1 MTLQEQV
8 LFNLKDVPDFPKPGI
23 VFKDIMPLFRDP
35 NLTKEIAQTMA
46 KQVEHLKPTIIAGI
60 ESRGFLLGPL
70 IAQEL
75 NIPFICVRKKGKL
88 PGRTISVSY
97 DLEYGNAEIEIQE
110 NAVSS
115 SDRILIHDDVLAT
128 GGTAEACKLLLEKAH
143 AEVVGYLFLLEIKF
157 LGGAKKIH
165 CTGQSVHTFVTV

>member
-1 MTLQEQV
+1 MTLQEHV
-8 LFNLKDVPDFPKPGI
+8 FSLLKDIPDFPKPGI

-35 NLTKEIAQTMA
+35 ILTKEIAKALA
-46 KQVEHLKPTIIAGI
+46 KQVEHLRPDIIAGI

-75 NIPFICVRKKGKL
+75 DIPFICVRKKGKL

-97 DLEYGNAEIEIQE
+97 ELEYGNAEIEIQE
-110 NAVSS
+110 HAVKTG
-115 SDRILIHDDVLAT
+115 DRILIHDDVLAT
-128 GGTAEACKLLLEKAH
+128 GGTAEASKLLFEKAS
-143 AEVVGYLFLLEIKF
+143 ANVIGYLFLLEIKF